1 MKKIIF
7 SLLMVLGSASCFTS
21 CSDDIDLVIP
31 YPTNITF
38 EELEIPTRF
47 SHVIPDN
54 GFSVQGLNF
63 HTVKAADGQLAGGF
77 CYSNRSNRS
86 FVWQNTPEAMD
97 SIRYSVWSTKPNN
110 TGNYLVCHVAGNDA
124 YFTLDKAQ
132 VIDYMLVANTTWAYL
147 AVAYGDTYGT
157 EEEPVANLNIPSK
170 PMGIWHTYVP
180 GGVTKFADNDYFTL
194 TVKGYK
200 GSNETGTV
208 SFDLVCKKGHNTSYP
223 TWDYTVTD
231 WRKLELSS
239 LGEVDKV
246 AFYLDSSDKNAQGEM
261 RTPAWFCL
269 DGIQLK

>member
-1 MKKIIF
+1 
-7 SLLMVLGSASCFTS
+7 
-21 CSDDIDLVIP
+21 
-31 YPTNITF
+31 
-38 EELEIPTRF
+38 
-47 SHVIPDN
+47 
-54 GFSVQGLNF
+54 VQGLNF

-180 GGVTKFADNDYFTL
+180 GGVTKFAENDYFTL

-223 TWDYTVTD
+223 AWDYTVTD
-231 WRKLELSS
+231 WRKLEISS